1 MPLVIAFGIIS
12 YVIGVRFVFPLT
24 KADREPKLQGGRE
37 ALIKA
42 YQELGSL
49 KLSEVKAAA
58 IFLLVLIVWATD
70 KLHGLNSTIV
80 AMLGAVIMLAPQLK
94 LISWND
100 VDIPWHLMIFSAG
113 AYSLGAGLTNT
124 KLMEVLT
131 KHLMDAFG
139 MNSMSYFELYAVLT
153 AIFIASH
160 FIFQSKNMRTIIF
173 IPIVIGI
180 AQAMD
185 ISVLAL
191 GLPVALC
198 VNVCWSLPFNAKPN
212 AMLYGTNKY
221 TMSESFWYGFVM
233 SVLYWLLLLLAGG
246 TYFIWL
252 GISPGFF

>member
-1 MPLVIAFGIIS
+1 M
-12 YVIGVRFVFPLT
+12 
-24 KADREPKLQGGRE
+24 
-37 ALIKA
+37 
-42 YQELGSL
+42 
-49 KLSEVKAAA
+49 KAAA

-160 FIFQSKNMRTIIF
+160 FIFQSKNMRTII
-173 IPIVIGI
+173 GSSE
-180 AQAMD
+180 
-185 ISVLAL
+185 IS
-191 GLPVALC
+191 GQ
-198 VNVCWSLPFNAKPN
+198 
-212 AMLYGTNKY
+212 
-221 TMSESFWYGFVM
+221 VM
-233 SVLYWLLLLLAGG
+233 PKGR
-246 TYFIWL
+246 
-252 GISPGFF
+252 

>member
-1 MPLVIAFGIIS
+1 
-12 YVIGVRFVFPLT
+12 
-24 KADREPKLQGGRE
+24 
-37 ALIKA
+37 
-42 YQELGSL
+42 
-49 KLSEVKAAA
+49 
-58 IFLLVLIVWATD
+58 
-70 KLHGLNSTIV
+70 
-80 AMLGAVIMLAPQLK
+80 MLGAVIMLAPQLK

-180 AQAMD
+180 AQAGYQR
-185 ISVLAL
+185 SGA
-191 GLPVALC
+191 G
-198 VNVCWSLPFNAKPN
+198 
-212 AMLYGTNKY
+212 
-221 TMSESFWYGFVM
+221 
-233 SVLYWLLLLLAGG
+233 LAGSA
-246 TYFIWL
+246 L
-252 GISPGFF
+252 RQCLLVSSLQR

>member
-1 MPLVIAFGIIS
+1 
-12 YVIGVRFVFPLT
+12 
-24 KADREPKLQGGRE
+24 
-37 ALIKA
+37 
-42 YQELGSL
+42 
-49 KLSEVKAAA
+49 
-58 IFLLVLIVWATD
+58 
-70 KLHGLNSTIV
+70 
-80 AMLGAVIMLAPQLK
+80 MLAPQLK

-180 AQAMD
+180 AQAMN
-185 ISVLAL
+185 ISVIAL

-198 VNVCWSLPFNAKPN
+198 INVCWSLPFNAKPN

-233 SVLYWLLLLLAGG
+233 SVLYWLLLLAAGG